1 VKPGAAA
8 HAVTWAAATRNKMKE
23 RDQMNDQV
31 HDELLTEM
39 TPAPPVRHSYFE
51 PLYDRVLVRRFTED
65 IQPQG
70 GVIIPDAAKEQPLE
84 GEVLAV
90 GPGRR
95 NEAGEFTPSGAL
107 LVKFGDHV
115 LFGKYAG
122 TEIKIDGEELLVMRE
137 EEILGVTER
146 ASDAKYKHPSVTA
159 LDDAIAEL
167 ARVKPEVS

>member
-1 VKPGAAA
+1 
-8 HAVTWAAATRNKMKE
+8 
-23 RDQMNDQV
+23 MNDQV

-95 NEAGEFTPSGAL
+95 N
-107 LVKFGDHV
+107 
-115 LFGKYAG
+115 
-122 TEIKIDGEELLVMRE
+122 
-137 EEILGVTER
+137 
-146 ASDAKYKHPSVTA
+146 
-159 LDDAIAEL
+159 
-167 ARVKPEVS
+167 